1 MMEVVREPQAPAGF
15 PVASDL
21 VLRQY
26 REQHGLKLAFRP
38 GEIFPWKGI
47 NFRVSEV
54 QADSLTLVPVSM
66 TSRRAK
72 ERRRG

>member
-1 MMEVVREPQAPAGF
+1 METAQEAVKTSVG
-15 PVASDL
+15 PVPPEA

-38 GEIFPWKGI
+38 GEMFPWKGI
-47 NFRVSEV
+47 NFRVSKVEV
-54 QADSLTLVPVSM
+54 DSLTLIPVSM

-72 ERRRG
+72 EKHHAR